1 MAILLSA
8 LDIALSATF
17 ATLVA
22 RQWLVRRKPYQLLWS
37 IALLVWVIAVTS
49 ETAAALQGK
58 WLPTSYRFYY
68 AFGALMV
75 APWLGAGSLFLVA
88 SKRLARGYL
97 AFVVLLSLIGMAL
110 IFAFPVDPS
119 SLARTDALGF
129 VEVKIFPFVPIRML
143 IVLGNI
149 LGTLAFVGS
158 ALYSLWKLW
167 RKDSSAQR
175 TGGLLLIGVGGLI
188 AAMAHSIGVLGGPGL
203 FRASELLAIAVILGG
218 YLLSTRP
225 GWNSVRV
232 PQTVGN

>member
-1 MAILLSA
+1 MAILLSV
-8 LDIALSATF
+8 LDIVLSATF
-17 ATLVA
+17 AMLVA
-22 RQWLVRRKPYQLLWS
+22 RQWFVQRKPYQLLWS
-37 IALLVWVIAVTS
+37 IALLVWVVAVTA
-49 ETAAALQGK
+49 ETAAALQGQ

-88 SKRLARGYL
+88 PKRVARGTF
-97 AFVVLLSLIGMAL
+97 AFVVCLSLVGTAL
-110 IFAFPVDPS
+110 IFAFPVDPAA
-119 SLARTDALGF
+119 LARTDALGF
-129 VEVKIFPFVPIRML
+129 VEVKVFPFVPVRML

-175 TGGLLLIGVGGLI
+175 TGGLLLIGAGGMI
-188 AAMAHSIGVLGGPGL
+188 AALAHSIGVLGGPGL

-225 GWNSVRV
+225 SRNSARA
-232 PQTVGN
+232 PQPVGN